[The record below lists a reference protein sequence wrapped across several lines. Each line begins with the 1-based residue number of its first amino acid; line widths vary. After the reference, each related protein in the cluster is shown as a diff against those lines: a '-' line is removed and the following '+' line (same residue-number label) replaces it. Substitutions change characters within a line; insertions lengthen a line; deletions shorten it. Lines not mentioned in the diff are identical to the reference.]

1 MNIVDSSGWLEY
13 YANGK
18 NAGFYEPAITSIEDL
33 VVPTITMYEVFK
45 RVLQQRDE
53 TQALLSI
60 AIMQQG
66 NIVDLTNS
74 IAIDA
79 AKISFEL
86 KVPMA
91 DSIILATARQYEA
104 TIWTQDDDFEGIE
117 NMRYIKK

>member
-74 IAIDA
+74 IAINA

-91 DSIILATARQYEA
+91 DSIILATARQFEA
-104 TIWTQDDDFEGIE
+104 TIWTQDEDFEGIE
-117 NMRYIKK
+117 NVKYIKK

>member
-117 NMRYIKK
+117 NVRYIKK